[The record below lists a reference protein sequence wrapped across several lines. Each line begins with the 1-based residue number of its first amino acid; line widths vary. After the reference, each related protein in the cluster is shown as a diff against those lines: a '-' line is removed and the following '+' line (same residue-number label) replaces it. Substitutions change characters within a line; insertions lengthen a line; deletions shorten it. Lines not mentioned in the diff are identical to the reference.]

1 MEHQQQQT
9 RQAPPP
15 PPSDKDAVDGF
26 VLYNMNI
33 VDDGVSSEQHSAPSM
48 LSPLSGFSSGASSS
62 VLVRNGPGPRLP
74 PPPQTGTLRTNFTTG
89 ASNQHSA
96 NASNPTLTNHQR
108 RAGDVRNDLTVSPD
122 AGFRDLNTPPGN
134 FNPIE
139 GDDTVR
145 PFLDIMALQEKI
157 EKPTWI
163 SMTAVFV
170 AIVLG
175 LVIGSIIQHY
185 GVSTTVALWLMTP
198 GNLYLRAVQCV
209 VIPFVFVNMVVSTAD
224 LVHMRLGSRIG
235 IRVLLIF
242 SLVTVLALLQGIG
255 MGFLV
260 RELFNKD
267 GNTLTDASTDAVF
280 GIQCANNYY
289 MEMQNNGTVT
299 CSAESVDTASEF
311 IVNDVNGAL
320 VKTSDTSDSTLTDNL
335 IAIIETIVPTNIMA
349 AFVDVTLL
357 SVVAFA
363 VPVGVTLARSF
374 HGPIQ
379 MNPLLE
385 FLREVNETLVHMI
398 QWVVKFTPYAV
409 LSLMVGSFGVNL
421 DDTPMPHP
429 LHFMYKLAGTF
440 AVGVLVHMLIVMPL
454 LFFVFTGTSPFRFMK
469 HLLPAYVSAIGNSSS
484 MATLPMTLWCIE
496 ESRSVSNSV
505 MYFVV
510 SIGSNLNMAGTAM
523 YLPFAVYVM
532 IDVVGLSS
540 SLDTVDI
547 VILLV
552 GALLGTLSAAPIP
565 AGAFTVVTTVWG
577 IVLPKYSIP
586 SVVSALL
593 LAADVMLDRLVT
605 VCNVN
610 GAAMTCRIIGDQVD
624 ESLTDEH
631 MRVQRERRQQPF
643 SISEM

>member
-1 MEHQQQQT
+1 MDRQQQS

-15 PPSDKDAVDGF
+15 PDAAAVDGF

-33 VDDGVSSEQHSAPSM
+33 VDDSVGSEQHSAPSM

-89 ASNQHSA
+89 GGNPHSGNQPHPAMAS
-96 NASNPTLTNHQR
+96 QR
-108 RAGDVRNDLTVSPD
+108 RPGEARNDFTVSPD
-122 AGFRDLNTPPGN
+122 AGFRDLNTPTGN
-134 FNPIE
+134 LNPAE
-139 GDDTVR
+139 GEESVR

-157 EKPTWI
+157 DKPTWI
-163 SMTAVFV
+163 SMTAVFA
-170 AIVLG
+170 AIVFG
-175 LVIGSIIQHY
+175 LIIGSILQHY
-185 GVSTTVALWLMTP
+185 SVSTTVAQWLMTP

-224 LVHMRLGSRIG
+224 LVYMRLGSRISV
-235 IRVLLIF
+235 RVLLLF
-242 SLVTVLALLQGIG
+242 SLVTLLALAQGMG
-255 MGFLV
+255 MGFLL
-260 RELFNKD
+260 RELFNKN
-267 GNTLTDASTDAVF
+267 GYTLTDASTEAVF
-280 GIQCANNYY
+280 GIQCANSYY
-289 MEMQNNGTVT
+289 MEMQSNGTVT
-299 CSAESVDTASEF
+299 CSAASVDTAAEF
-311 IVNDVNGAL
+311 IVDDINSAL
-320 VKTSDTSDSTLTDNL
+320 IKNSDTSDSTLTDNL

-363 VPVGVTLARSF
+363 LPMGVTLAKSF
-374 HGPIQ
+374 HGPIH

-409 LSLMVGSFGVNL
+409 LSLMIGSFGVNL
-421 DDTPMPHP
+421 EDTTMPNP

-440 AVGVLVHMLIVMPL
+440 AVGVLAHMLVVMPL
-454 LFFVFTGTSPFRFMK
+454 LFFLFTGTSPFRFMK
-469 HLLPAYVSAIGNSSS
+469 HLIPAYVSALGNSSS
-484 MATLPMTLWCIE
+484 MATLPMTLRCIE

-505 MYFVV
+505 MYFVM

-540 SLDTVDI
+540 GLDTGDI
-547 VILLV
+547 FILLT

-565 AGAFTVVTTVWG
+565 SGAFTVVTTVWG

-610 GAAMTCRIIGDQVD
+610 SAAMTCRIIGDQLD
-624 ESLTDEH
+624 ESLTDEL
-631 MRVQRERRQQPF
+631 MRAQHVRRQQPF